1 MLNLFLEIKIR
12 LKKKLLDF
20 SSCQILFLCIAIF
33 GLFNTEASSLFEN
46 LDVIGLIFIPLMI
59 FFIVNFILDFILSRQ
74 LDFNYENYVSLTLT
88 TLARNSPLALAIAIK
103 SFPNNELIAIALVV
117 GPLIELPVLYIVSR
131 VLLYIQKKY

>member
-1 MLNLFLEIKIR
+1 
-12 LKKKLLDF
+12 
-20 SSCQILFLCIAIF
+20 
-33 GLFNTEASSLFEN
+33 
-46 LDVIGLIFIPLMI
+46 MI

-88 TLARNSPLALAIAIK
+88 TLARNSPLALALAIK

>member
-1 MLNLFLEIKIR
+1 M
-12 LKKKLLDF
+12 
-20 SSCQILFLCIAIF
+20 
-33 GLFNTEASSLFEN
+33 FNTEASSLFEN